1 MNIILVEDL
10 IKVLEKSNP
19 KAIVCKPF
27 NFEYIPID
35 IVYEVING
43 EYIKANDKNQKSDLL
58 IIK

>member
-43 EYIKANDKNQKSDLL
+43 EYTDSVEEKHKADLL

>member
-1 MNIILVEDL
+1 MLVEDL
-10 IKVLEKSNP
+10 IRLLQKSNP

-35 IVYEVING
+35 VIYEIING
-43 EYIKANDKNQKSDLL
+43 EYLELDDKIKSDLL